1 MKPVVHQLLASFRRG
16 DAIGEEAVRIRDL
29 CEAHGVE
36 CRLWS
41 PAHCVPPAERRLAL
55 DAAALPAAARPGDVA
70 LLHLSI
76 GSPVNDLFAA
86 LPCRRVA
93 LYHNVTPPRFFER
106 VQPATAAR
114 LEAGLAAVRRL
125 AACGAE
131 AWADSAFNA
140 AELRAA
146 GWRDPKVLPLL
157 FDPGFGRTP
166 PDPLAR
172 ARLSEPP
179 RENLLFVGRIA
190 PNKRHDRL
198 LRLVHAYRAAVN
210 PAGRLV
216 AAGGAAGLETWQ
228 ALLKASASTLVLGD
242 GVLFTGF
249 LSPAELAACY
259 ATASAFVCLSDHEGF
274 CAPLLEAM
282 AWRVPVFAAAAGA
295 VPETLGGAGVLF
307 DPAADEAT
315 MAETVGRVLH
325 DPALR
330 EAVLAKQDARL
341 ARFRARD
348 EWAELRAVLG
358 LT

>member
-1 MKPVVHQLLASFRRG
+1 MPTVHQILASFRRG
-16 DAIGEEAVRIRDL
+16 DAIGEEALRIRDL
-29 CEAHGVE
+29 CEAHGAA
-36 CRLWS
+36 CRLWC
-41 PAHCVPPAERRLAL
+41 PAHCVPPADRRLAQ
-55 DAAALPAAARPGDVA
+55 DVSALPAAVRPDDVA
-70 LLHLSI
+70 LLHLST
-76 GSPVNDLFAA
+76 GSPANDLFAA
-86 LPCRRVA
+86 LPCRRVV

-106 VQPATAAR
+106 VQPAVAAR

-125 AACGAE
+125 ASCGAD

-157 FDPGFGRTP
+157 FDPRFERTA
-166 PDPLAR
+166 PDPLLR
-172 ARLSEPP
+172 AKLSEPP

-198 LRLVHAYRAAVN
+198 LRLVHAYRAAVD
-210 PAGRLV
+210 PSARLV
-216 AAGGAAGLETWQ
+216 AAGGAAGLETYQ
-228 ALLKASASTLVLGD
+228 ALLKAASSTLVLGD
-242 GVLFTGF
+242 GALFTGF

-259 ATASAFVCLSDHEGF
+259 ATASAFVCASDHEGF

-282 AWRVPVFAAAAGA
+282 AWRIPVFAVATGA
-295 VPETLGGAGVLF
+295 VPETLDGAGVLF
-307 DPAADEAT
+307 DPAADEAA

-325 DPALR
+325 DPALK
-330 EAVLAKQDARL
+330 EAVLRKQDERL

-358 LT
+358 L

>member
-16 DAIGEEAVRIRDL
+16 DAIGEEALRIRGL
-29 CEAHGVE
+29 CEAHGVP

-41 PAHCVPPAERRLAL
+41 PAHCVSPADRRLAG
-55 DAAALPAAARPGDVA
+55 DAAALPGEVRADDVA

-76 GSPVNDLFAA
+76 GSPVNDLFAS

-106 VQPATAAR
+106 VQPATASR
-114 LEAGLAAVRRL
+114 LAAGLAAVRRL
-125 AACGAE
+125 ASCGAD

-140 AELRAA
+140 AELRDM

-157 FDPGFGRTP
+157 FDPGFERTK
-166 PDPLAR
+166 PDPLLR
-172 ARLSEPP
+172 AKLADPP

-198 LRLVHAYRAAVN
+198 LRVVHAYRNGVS

-216 AAGGAAGLETWQ
+216 AAGGAAGLETYQ
-228 ALLKASASTLVLGD
+228 ALLKAASSTLMLGD
-242 GVLFTGF
+242 GALFTGF
-249 LSPAELAACY
+249 LSPSELAACY
-259 ATASAFVCLSDHEGF
+259 ATASAFVCTSDHEGF

-282 AWRVPVFAAAAGA
+282 AWRVPVFAVAAGA
-295 VPETLGGAGVLF
+295 VPETLDGAGVLF
-307 DPAADEAT
+307 DPATDDAAI
-315 MAETVGRVLH
+315 AETIGRVLH
-325 DPALR
+325 DPALK
-330 EAVLAKQDARL
+330 EAVLRKQDERL

-348 EWAELRAVLG
+348 EWAELETMLG
-358 LT
+358 L